1 MSGETPDQART
12 RRRWITLAEAVAVI
26 GLLIAGLT
34 LYTNWSDKR
43 AERAAQAEAAADE
56 KADRAHFVVRAKPT
70 SNGGALTLIEDDAHS
85 LGDIAVT
92 FPSALGVEGRT
103 AISGATI
110 SADWFAEP
118 LLKATDG
125 GDDRKTGRL
134 PVLLTVKYFAGDEPH
149 SLTGIYDIIW
159 RTEGRMLRGRALK
172 LEDLRLH
179 RKGGNQKALDAIWA
193 REKPAA

>member
-43 AERAAQAEAAADE
+43 ADRAARAAAAADE
-56 KADRAHFVVRAKPT
+56 KAGKAHFVVRAVASEEGNMLMLLK
-70 SNGGALTLIEDDAHS
+70 DDTHS
-85 LGDIAVT
+85 LGDIAVR
-92 FPSALGVEGRT
+92 FPTALGIQPRVEMTGHE
-103 AISGATI
+103 IQ
-110 SADWFAEP
+110 ADWFADP

-134 PVLLTVKYFAGDEPH
+134 PILLTVEYFAGDEPH
-149 SLTGIYDIIW
+149 RLTGIYDIIW
-159 RTEGRMLRGRALK
+159 RTEGRMLRGRTLK

-179 RKGGNQKALDAIWA
+179 RKGGDQKALDAIWA
-193 REKPAA
+193 REKPAP